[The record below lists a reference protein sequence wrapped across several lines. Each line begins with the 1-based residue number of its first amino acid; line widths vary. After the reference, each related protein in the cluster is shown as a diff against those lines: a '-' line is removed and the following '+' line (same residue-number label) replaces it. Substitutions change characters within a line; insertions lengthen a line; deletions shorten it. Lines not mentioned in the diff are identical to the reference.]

1 MSKSL
6 PLGKMYR
13 YCMADIAKGLFNG
26 MIGNYLLYFFQ
37 PTVSSGLPK
46 ILTDHKLLGFITIMA
61 LITGIS
67 KVVDATKQ
75 SPFAGYAQRTAD
87 PKEMAAPLIF
97 LNSDMASF
105 VSGTYLF
112 ADYGASNQIMNGLKP
127 NPVGESI
134 EANMSRR

>member
-6 PLGKMYR
+6 PLGKMYQ

-26 MIGNYLLYFFQ
+26 MIDNYLLYFFQ
-37 PTVSSGLPK
+37 PTISSGLPK

-67 KVVDATKQ
+67 KVVDVTKQ
-75 SPFAGYAQRTAD
+75 SPFAGFVQRTAD
-87 PKEMAAPLIF
+87 PAEMVAPLIF

-105 VSGTYLF
+105 RTDKAFRHRL
-112 ADYGASNQIMNGLKP
+112 
-127 NPVGESI
+127 
-134 EANMSRR
+134 